1 MKKHIPN
8 AITSMNLAAG
18 CVGIWLVLNQQLPL
32 WGAACI
38 AIAALF
44 DFFDG
49 FAARLLGVASP
60 IGKELDSLADMV
72 SFGVL
77 PGTLMY
83 YLLDAALGVK
93 HPMLAGAALLI
104 PVFSALRLAKFNV
117 DTRQSYSFIG
127 LPTPA
132 NALLIGSLPF
142 IVDEIGGLSAF
153 FAHPLVLIGITVVFS
168 LLLVSEVPLLAMKFQ
183 NYSWASNQ
191 TRYTFLIISVVLL
204 VLLQVKAIPFI
215 IVIYIALS
223 VFDARSFV
231 YREPKEEK

>member
-1 MKKHIPN
+1 
-8 AITSMNLAAG
+8 
-18 CVGIWLVLNQQLPL
+18 
-32 WGAACI
+32 
-38 AIAALF
+38 
-44 DFFDG
+44 
-49 FAARLLGVASP
+49 
-60 IGKELDSLADMV
+60 
-72 SFGVL
+72 
-77 PGTLMY
+77 MY
-83 YLLDAALGVK
+83 YLLDGALGVE

-104 PVFSALRLAKFNV
+104 PVFSALRLAKFNI

-153 FAHPLVLIGITVVFS
+153 FAHPLVLIGITIVFS

-191 TRYTFLIISVVLL
+191 TRYTFLLISVLLL
-204 VLLQVKAIPFI
+204 VLLRVKAIPFI

-231 YREPKEEK
+231 YREPKEQKR